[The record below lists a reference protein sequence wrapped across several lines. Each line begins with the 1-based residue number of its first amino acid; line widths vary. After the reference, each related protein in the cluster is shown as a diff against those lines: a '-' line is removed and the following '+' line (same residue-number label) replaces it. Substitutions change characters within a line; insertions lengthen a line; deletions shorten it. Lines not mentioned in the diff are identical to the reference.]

1 MICGFAPFPIFRTCN
16 FSSETQSLFHYSHI
30 QKPVNCAKSPDH
42 IPDLD
47 FVPCEFKAIRV
58 MAFSSPLLAYIH
70 GPWPETHSS
79 LEHGRLNSI
88 TLPQTQHEIP
98 NYPRVCAP
106 KPSKMF
112 WDLPKA
118 QLLLEDLPRCSISLP
133 SLSSPH
139 RRHAIG
145 LSGRHRCDSE
155 AYTKPP
161 NALSLEILRL

>member
-1 MICGFAPFPIFRTCN
+1 MICGFAPFPIFTTCN
-16 FSSETQSLFHYSHI
+16 FSSETQSLFH
-30 QKPVNCAKSPDH
+30 
-42 IPDLD
+42 
-47 FVPCEFKAIRV
+47 
-58 MAFSSPLLAYIH
+58 YIH

-145 LSGRHRCDSE
+145 LS
-155 AYTKPP
+155 
-161 NALSLEILRL
+161 